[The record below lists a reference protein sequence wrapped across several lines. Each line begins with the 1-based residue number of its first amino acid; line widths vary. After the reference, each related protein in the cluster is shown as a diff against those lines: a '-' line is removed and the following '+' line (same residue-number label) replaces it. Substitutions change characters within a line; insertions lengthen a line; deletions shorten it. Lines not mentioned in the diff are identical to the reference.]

1 MRLATATS
9 ADPHPNPAEKSG
21 NPSGKRTGKAA
32 YGTRLPDDW
41 QLPKSWGQWALGERD
56 DLTEADVRREAA
68 RFGDYWH
75 AKAGADARKADW
87 EATWRNWI
95 RKGEELRG
103 RQRRSG
109 LALARAS
116 PATSAQPE
124 TADAWIRPESEKAFD
139 AAYEKL
145 FGVTIDAAV

>member
-9 ADPHPNPAEKSG
+9 ADPYPNPAEKSD

-32 YGTRLPDDW
+32 YGTRLAKDW
-41 QLPKSWGQWALGERD
+41 QLPKSWGEWALGEID
-56 DLTEADVRREAA
+56 HLTEADVRREAA
-68 RFGDYWH
+68 KFADHWH
-75 AKAGADARKADW
+75 AKAGSDARKADW

-95 RKGEELRG
+95 RKSEEFR
-103 RQRRSG
+103 RQKDRN
-109 LALARAS
+109 LPAARAS
-116 PATSAQPE
+116 PVVSAPN
-124 TADAWIRPESEKAFD
+124 ADAQWIRPESEKAFD